1 MADRILSEC
10 RSNRTTLIVQ
20 TTGSFPDPRILNPML
35 IKMITRPIFASLLA
49 IACCFGLQFASA
61 QQTVQSVF
69 NDGVRLY
76 NQEKYEEALQNFER
90 ILRANAT
97 HVYARS
103 YAAKCK
109 TALAA
114 GVGKK
119 NNLEGQ
125 LSKVIV
131 PQIDLRDAPVGDVL
145 DFLAD
150 KTEELTGGKLV
161 PNFIYK
167 GTAEQRENTLISLN
181 LRSVPMTEV
190 VKYVGQLSRSRV
202 RYEDHAVVI
211 DPNGSPSTTVSEEDA
226 LLKKAQEAAGRTN
239 PFLKTEKPKSNNPFE

>member
-1 MADRILSEC
+1 
-10 RSNRTTLIVQ
+10 
-20 TTGSFPDPRILNPML
+20 ML
-35 IKMITRPIFASLLA
+35 RKMITRPFLATLLA
-49 IACCFGLQFASA
+49 IACCFALQMANA

-69 NDGVRLY
+69 NNGVRLY

-90 ILRANAT
+90 ILQANAT

-109 TALAA
+109 TAIAA

-125 LSKVIV
+125 LSKVVV
-131 PQIDLRDAPVGDVL
+131 PQIDLKDAPVGDVL
-145 DFLAD
+145 NFLAD
-150 KTEELTGGKLV
+150 KTEELTGGNLV

-167 GTAEQRENTLISLN
+167 GSPEQRENTLISLS
-181 LRSVPMTEV
+181 LRSVPMTEI

-211 DPNGSPSTTVSEEDA
+211 DPNSSASTTVSEEDA
-226 LLKKAQEAAGRTN
+226 LLKKAKEAANRTN
-239 PFLKTEKPKSNNPFE
+239 PFLKTEKQKSNNPFE